1 MPMASATALHKLIW
15 ATWSW
20 RILFQHFPGHQ
31 LPVSFGVFDD
41 LQMSMYSIEETSQ
54 FDLSGRREMDISFP
68 YRNTMHTQTEDS
80 FLHSKRSH
88 QLSASLRS
96 HVVSRSETNS
106 CRGDGVHRPT
116 NLRARRDGFWP
127 SEIKLN
133 PPSGQVLGIPQEPSS
148 TTAIQY
154 TLYRGGCSIG
164 AQRER
169 IHRVDHGAF
178 PNRQ

>member
-1 MPMASATALHKLIW
+1 
-15 ATWSW
+15 
-20 RILFQHFPGHQ
+20 
-31 LPVSFGVFDD
+31 
-41 LQMSMYSIEETSQ
+41 
-54 FDLSGRREMDISFP
+54 MDISFP

-154 TLYRGGCSIG
+154 TLYRGSCSIG

-178 PNRQ
+178 PNRQKTRAEWDFLNSSGGIPQANCLYLRHLRFGSILQAFWMPFCGRCCGGRYLHR